1 MDKLQVKDEN
11 KIKVLE
17 EKAMTSK
24 IPVAVAAK
32 ILTSKKD
39 ESEMNSLNFT
49 DQNHN
54 ICLANGKSN
63 NANIRKTHTGTV
75 VTDTITK
82 AVASNVAT
90 RKIGN
95 SGDCQANSD
104 RDIRRSTKPLD
115 LMIIDTQPVQ
125 KSWQTV
131 MTGPNQQYHHQIVA
145 HMVQNGYS
153 PTYVQMMTA
162 SVVRSQ
168 VTEASVDFE
177 MRREKPCCWKG
188 ELPPRNYCNPVFSSK
203 VFIGGVPWDITEAAL
218 LDSFS
223 KYGPCRVEWPSK
235 ESRHT
240 RINPRRAKITGYVY
254 MIFENDWAVK
264 NLLQDCSQEFGTA
277 GEWYFKLTARRANGL
292 EIRQVQV
299 IPWVITDASYI
310 INPNVS
316 LELKKTVF
324 VGALHGMITAQV
336 LFSIMRDVYGDVLYV
351 AIDTDRQKYP
361 IGSARVTFSTQSA
374 YFRAIESGYLEIHT
388 SKFTKK
394 VQIDPFLEDAKC
406 SQCECVQ
413 GPYFCREKSCFKY
426 FCLQCWEV
434 RHALTG
440 PYGGH
445 KPMIR
450 THRRP
455 VQSESYIAYSAA
467 NCAVSYD
474 PRTVLSQQ
482 YFGTFTSEIG
492 IQMNIRPPIPDH
504 IAEITQPTSV
514 KLAFRQ
520 PTYLLPTYSNQ
531 SLKQVQVWMPP
542 VSQPPIFPQE
552 SKLKAQNLNSSRLT
566 PCISSN
572 FSESV
577 SGHNHSNEKL
587 LDMIFFYFSSDSSLR
602 MENIVD
608 DTLSAAPMSSSPPSI
623 EIVSTSA
630 P

>member
-17 EKAMTSK
+17 EKTMTSK

-32 ILTSKKD
+32 ILTSKKV
-39 ESEMNSLNFT
+39 ESEMNSLNLI

-54 ICLANGKSN
+54 NCHANGKSN
-63 NANIRKTHTGTV
+63 IASIRKTDAGAV

-82 AVASNVAT
+82 ASDEVT
-90 RKIGN
+90 RNIGN
-95 SGDCQANSD
+95 SGNYQANSD
-104 RDIRRSTKPLD
+104 REIRSTKPLD
-115 LMIIDTQPVQ
+115 LMIIDTQPIQ

-131 MTGPNQQYHHQIVA
+131 MTGPNQQYHHQIVT

-153 PTYVQMMTA
+153 PTYVQMMTT

-168 VTEASVDFE
+168 VTEASFDFE

-203 VFIGGVPWDITEAAL
+203 VFIGGVPWDITETAL

-235 ESRHT
+235 ELRHT

-254 MIFENDWAVK
+254 MVFENDWAVK

-310 INPNVS
+310 ISPNVS
-316 LELKKTVF
+316 LDLKKTVF

-351 AIDTDRQKYP
+351 GIDTDRQKYP

-440 PYGGH
+440 PYGSH

-455 VQSESYIAYSAA
+455 VQSETYFAYSAA

-504 IAEITQPTSV
+504 IAEVAQPTNV

-520 PTYLLPTYSNQ
+520 PTYLLPTYSNH
-531 SLKQVQVWMPP
+531 SLNQVQVWVPP
-542 VSQPPIFPQE
+542 VSQPHIFLQE
-552 SKLKAQNLNSSRLT
+552 SNLKARTLSRLT
-566 PCISSN
+566 PCIGSN

-577 SGHNHSNEKL
+577 SGHNHS
-587 LDMIFFYFSSDSSLR
+587 DSSLR
-602 MENIVD
+602 MENIAD
-608 DTLSAAPMSSSPPSI
+608 DTLHAAPMSSNSPNI
-623 EIVSTSA
+623 ETVSTSA